1 MRRTSLLLCSLLIA
15 LCSLCALS
23 EQPPAAESQVEL
35 TQFDLSRSGGRS
47 VGRKKTK
54 EEKHPKESKVKV
66 EDKKKEEEAEEEE
79 EEAGEEEQEEEEEGH
94 EDGQD
99 EEEGE
104 EEEEEGEE
112 QEVEG
117 DGNGDDDEEADG
129 NTEGSDSDDAA
140 DADEDVEDTATVEEE
155 KGNDPKGGKKLD
167 ENGAKALCTMKMIL
181 KGAEHTIVF
190 LDKQI
195 ASYTDV
201 LKTATRVPKGKP
213 RKDVTVDKVI
223 KEVGIDRKINDT
235 LKALSTSLELL
246 RKILRWYCV
255 GSKKQ
260 QGGKGV
266 VPNANCE
273 KSAYK
278 RDYYHRRHKH
288 DPLEFSI
295 LCNYKKI
302 PHSDV
307 EATPEAMEAALKRWN
322 ESKPQSIE
330 KKTDICRMGP
340 SGVVGSSGGKTCV
353 VSEDWL
359 PGYEKTMETIKKLE
373 DLHEKVVTATET
385 AVKVLSDKEH
395 EEANEALNK
404 EDEARKASVQ
414 KKVEEALKQLKSAE
428 AEAEA
433 ARAAFKESRKRASEP
448 PAEQQ
453 VAANVTDAP
462 PPPPPPPPPPTPPPS
477 PPEEEA
483 SDPPE
488 DMKEESNKAEDN
500 TQKEAPKK
508 SKSGEKNSGS
518 KKSGTVETVGKT
530 FVLAPL
536 TMVLFSD

>member
-35 TQFDLSRSGGRS
+35 IQFDLSRSGGKG
-47 VGRKKTK
+47 VEKKKKQK
-54 EEKHPKESKVKV
+54 EKRVEESKVK
-66 EDKKKEEEAEEEE
+66 EEKKKEEEVEEEE
-79 EEAGEEEQEEEEEGH
+79 EEAGEEEEEQEEDQGGEDDGKEG
-94 EDGQD
+94 E

-104 EEEEEGEE
+104 EEEEEEE
-112 QEVEG
+112 EEGGADEG
-117 DGNGDDDEEADG
+117 DGNDDDGDGDDGE
-129 NTEGSDSDDAA
+129 TEDSDSDDAA
-140 DADEDVEDTATVEEE
+140 DTEEDVEGTVPVE
-155 KGNDPKGGKKLD
+155 KENDPKVGKKLD

-213 RKDVTVDKVI
+213 RKDVTVEGLI
-223 KEVGIDRKINDT
+223 KEVGVDRKINGT

-246 RKILRWYCV
+246 RKILRWHCV

-278 RDYYHRRHKH
+278 RDYRHRPHKH

-322 ESKPQSIE
+322 ESKPRSIE
-330 KKTDICRMGP
+330 KKTDICQMGP
-340 SGVVGSSGGKTCV
+340 SGVVGSSGGKTCA
-353 VSEDWL
+353 VSEGWL

-536 TMVLFSD
+536 TMV